1 MSFEAMTWAVKQDL
15 PAMQKLVLLLM
26 ANRHNNDTGLCM
38 PSHDRL
44 AKDCG
49 MSKTALKSAIKSLAE
64 KGLLSISHRAE
75 SGVSMSNLYRLNTEI
90 TYQATEQ
97 GVGRQTT
104 HPVAKRPTQSADD
117 IGRQTTGGGSPN
129 DRGWVAKRLQNQEVN
144 Q

>member
-38 PSHDRL
+38 PSHDKL

-49 MSKTALKSAIKSLAE
+49 MSKSAVKAAIKSLEE

-90 TYQATEQ
+90 TYQAPEQ
-97 GVGRQTT
+97 GGGAPNDPHSRQTT
-104 HPVAKRPTQSADD
+104 HPVAKRPGA
-117 IGRQTTGGGSPN
+117 PN
-129 DRGWVAKRLQNQEVN
+129 DRGWGAKRLQNQEVN